1 MMRAVVLC
9 VLCGIALTACSKHE
23 EQKPSAPPPATT
35 SSIAPPQLTITNL
48 PTPVPATNTGVAKIQ
63 RGIQVK
69 NAGNLFL
76 SFPASW
82 RDALGRVSE
91 RGRWFDS
98 MQFRPKDGDA
108 FALIVNV
115 NNVGQTNVER
125 LDIHAELQK
134 AWEAQSTNAVEKS
147 LEIHDLEGREVKAC
161 YFVMTDKNR
170 TIAAP
175 KQGEFLYLTQGYAK
189 IGTLILSFRFVSNHL
204 EAEQGQMLDMIKTAR
219 FVKKK

>member
-1 MMRAVVLC
+1 
-9 VLCGIALTACSKHE
+9 
-23 EQKPSAPPPATT
+23 
-35 SSIAPPQLTITNL
+35 
-48 PTPVPATNTGVAKIQ
+48 
-63 RGIQVK
+63 
-69 NAGNLFL
+69 
-76 SFPASW
+76 
-82 RDALGRVSE
+82 
-91 RGRWFDS
+91 